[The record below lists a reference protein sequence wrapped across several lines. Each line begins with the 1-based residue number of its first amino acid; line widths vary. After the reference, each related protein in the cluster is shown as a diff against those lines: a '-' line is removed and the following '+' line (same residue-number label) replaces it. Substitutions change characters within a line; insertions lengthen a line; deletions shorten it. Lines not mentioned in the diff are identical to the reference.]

1 MEGKED
7 HVSVRDFIHQ
17 YESSTL
23 VTGCHQGSGGK
34 EESYVFN
41 V

>member
-7 HVSVRDFIHQ
+7 HVSVRTSRADMSYQLI
-17 YESSTL
+17 
-23 VTGCHQGSGGK
+23 VIKGNQGSGGK